1 MDSAQEM
8 SSQEKE
14 NLAGDVMDSL
24 GSPDAPSGEMKESND
39 SQSPS
44 DNNDPLYVQKRL
56 KQQKRAHEREIREL
70 HGRMN
75 EMQSRLAA
83 PNQQSY
89 GYADVSNTQTPPIGS
104 GVDEQI
110 HKAVS
115 YALQQKDM
123 QERQAK
129 DMQSRAHVDRQY
141 QDLQKHLDQTSDKYD
156 DFDDVVRGQ
165 DAPYTSSMRDAALM
179 LPKTG
184 SGSAGEVLYELGK
197 NRDELSRI
205 AQLHPLDQAA
215 EMIRLSHDKIMRSG
229 GEKGSNNTRPLGQIK
244 NNPIVNTAGVTDKTP
259 PSEIRARMKAGK
271 FK

>member
-8 SSQEKE
+8 SGQEKE

-24 GSPDAPSGEMKESND
+24 GSPDEASGEMKETSD
-39 SQSPS
+39 TQSPS

-70 HGRMN
+70 HARMN
-75 EMQSRLAA
+75 EMQSRLAS
-83 PNQQSY
+83 PDQQSY
-89 GYADVSNTQTPPIGS
+89 GYADVSNTPTPPVGS

-115 YALQQKDM
+115 YALQQKEL

-129 DMQSRAHVDRQY
+129 EMQSRAHIDKQY
-141 QDLQKHLDQTSDKYD
+141 QDLQRHLDQTADKYD

-165 DAPYTSSMRDAALM
+165 DAPYTASMRDAALM
-179 LPKTG
+179 LPKSG
-184 SGSAGEVLYELGK
+184 AGSAGEVLYELGK
-197 NRDELSRI
+197 NRDELNRI
-205 AQLHPLDQAA
+205 AKLHPLDQAA
-215 EMIRLSHDKIMRSG
+215 EMVRLSQDKIMRSG
-229 GEKGSNNTRPLGQIK
+229 GEKQGNTARPLGQIK
-244 NNPIVNTAGVTDKTP
+244 NNPIVNTASISDKTP